1 MKSTRSSMFNWRR
14 HLFSPRSVADLDT
27 KAQVVTCCCQDC
39 LPIGR
44 RHSTEWKIS
53 LKFLVV
59 IPRTPESCAKH
70 LQSCTVFKA
79 SVIGSRP
86 APTVVATSPLQ
97 HCVPT
102 CWRKV
107 CLRSWVIWKYTAT
120 GLVGVPDCRS
130 PTEFFVHEQVAT
142 SRRLIF
148 CSRRFSMSSW
158 LASSLPLG
166 ADSLPT
172 TFQLHTTTHHARQL
186 IGYRFQTAHVSMP
199 TFPIQKTRHDFFRL
213 REKIVAGFS
222 NLQRAPDHTRLQKTA
237 QDTPRACQN
246 YTWKKKTAHD
256 FRIMANRDQSWA
268 VWKWFSSK

>member
-1 MKSTRSSMFNWRR
+1 MGTR
-14 HLFSPRSVADLDT
+14 A
-27 KAQVVTCCCQDC
+27 CQ
-39 LPIGR
+39 PHAEYI
-44 RHSTEWKIS
+44 
-53 LKFLVV
+53 
-59 IPRTPESCAKH
+59 SCAKY

-102 CWRKV
+102 RWRKV

-130 PTEFFVHEQVAT
+130 PTEFCVHEQVAT

-148 CSRRFSMSSW
+148 
-158 LASSLPLG
+158 
-166 ADSLPT
+166 
-172 TFQLHTTTHHARQL
+172 
-186 IGYRFQTAHVSMP
+186 QTAHVSMP
-199 TFPIQKTRHDFFRL
+199 TFPIKKTRHDFFRL

-237 QDTPRACQN
+237 HDTPRACQN
-246 YTWKKKTAHD
+246 Y
-256 FRIMANRDQSWA
+256 I
-268 VWKWFSSK
+268 